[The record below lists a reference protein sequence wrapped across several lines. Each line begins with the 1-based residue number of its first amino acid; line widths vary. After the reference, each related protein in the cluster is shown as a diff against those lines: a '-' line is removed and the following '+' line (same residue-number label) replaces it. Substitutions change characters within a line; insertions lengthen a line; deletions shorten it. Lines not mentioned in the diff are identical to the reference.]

1 MSDDAPVELDAA
13 TTFLAERFAPAAI
26 ESVEPLGG
34 GAWSRAYGFTV
45 EGRELVAR
53 FGRWRE
59 DYEADQRAMAW
70 AGPDLPVPRVLEIGD
85 AFGGAYA
92 LSERHHG
99 RFLEDLDAESL
110 ERLLPALLALFDALR
125 ALPAPPAEA
134 GEPNWREFLVD
145 SLVDV
150 PGGRVS
156 GWRARLAADPDL
168 DRAWT
173 AGEAALRRLLPAC
186 PEARHVLHLDL
197 LHGNVLVAADG
208 RRMEAV
214 YDWGCTTFG
223 DFAYELAWFS
233 FWAPAHAGLAAVD
246 VAGAA
251 IEHLRTTDADLD
263 HIDERMRAYELHV
276 ALTHLAYHAFAGEDD
291 ALQWVAERM
300 QPMLSQGHETTAS

>member
-1 MSDDAPVELDAA
+1 MSDHPAVEIDAA
-13 TTFLAERFAPAAI
+13 GRFLAERFAPARI
-26 ESVEPLGG
+26 EALEPLGG

-45 EGRELVAR
+45 EGRRLVAR

-70 AGPDLPVPRVLEIGD
+70 TGPDLPVPRVLEVGD

-99 RFLEDLDAESL
+99 RFLEDLDATSL
-110 ERLLPALLALFDALR
+110 ERLLPSLLALFDALR
-125 ALPAPPAEA
+125 ALPAPAREV
-134 GEPNWREFLVD
+134 GEPTWREFLVA
-145 SLVDV
+145 SLEDV

-156 GWRARLAADPDL
+156 GWRSRLADDTRL
-168 DRAWT
+168 DRLWT
-173 AGEAALRRLLPAC
+173 AGEAALHRLLPAC

-208 RRMEAV
+208 RRLEAV
-214 YDWGCTTFG
+214 YDWGCTTVG

-233 FWAPAHAGLAAVD
+233 FWSPAHAGLAAVD

-251 IEHLRTTDADLD
+251 VERLRSTDADLD
-263 HIDERMRAYELHV
+263 RIDERLRAYELHIG
-276 ALTHLAYHAFAGEDD
+276 LTHLAYHAFSGEAD
-291 ALQWVAERM
+291 ALAWVAGRLR
-300 QPMLSQGHETTAS
+300 PMVAQATETAS